1 MRNLNGSGLIFAL
14 IRSVRLLFITSLF
27 ISLRAAI
34 ELDGKAN
41 FGVLIGSGLDIF
53 QSSGVKYFRW
63 DQVKKKQEE
72 EEIICDKDFLSNCK
86 AKICK
91 V

>member
-14 IRSVRLLFITSLF
+14 IRCVGLIFITSLF

-41 FGVLIGSGLDIF
+41 FGVLIGSRLDIF
-53 QSSGVKYFRW
+53 QSSGVKYFKW
-63 DQVKKKQEE
+63 DQKNQVEE
-72 EEIICDKDFLSNCK
+72 EMSYDKMFLSTCK